1 MNRTFRHLSYAVGW
15 LLAFT
20 TAIAIFAALASGEM
34 NPGLAMS
41 VSQLGSIVWVLG
53 FAAIFYSWA
62 RKDAIEY
69 GRSSQMALIFAV
81 LWPFLLVISH
91 AAYLL
96 FTRGW
101 RSGFLAILKF
111 ICFLLAAGII
121 WFAFSKLLGALL

>member
-1 MNRTFRHLSYAVGW
+1 MNRTSRHLGYAVGW

-20 TAIAIFAALASGEM
+20 TAIAIFAASASGEM

-41 VSQLGSIVWVLG
+41 VSQSGSIVWVLG

-62 RKDAIEY
+62 RKDAIEH
-69 GRSSQMALIFAV
+69 GRSSQTALIFAV

-111 ICFLLAAGII
+111 ICFLLTAGII